1 MSHTILF
8 LTTFWVIL
16 GLTMA
21 DSFCPKA
28 PSETRYNSKCQ
39 GCPPKYNGTLCASST
54 HFGSDDRHIGTG
66 SACECTYSNKINGIY
81 TTAVNKKML
90 EPLDQRSERCESNCG
105 LCFKLCPTGGCPQN
119 NPNPNPR
126 TMKCIDVM
134 VIDQCNDPGW
144 CGQEMSPWEC
154 VENPKKCETEVRNTN
169 KYGYPAHFDLHDYHG
184 QVRRGLGWENIELT
198 FEEIECPSSH
208 KEAMME
214 HCYCNKFAKFPK
226 FEKVTWSKEYLSK
239 NKNKPDL

>member
-1 MSHTILF
+1 MSPTILF
-8 LTTFWVIL
+8 LTTLWVIL

-81 TTAVNKKML
+81 TTGVNIKML
-90 EPLDQRSERCESNCG
+90 DPSYQPQSWQSAPIRCESNCG
-105 LCFKLCPTGGCPQN
+105 LCFKLCPTGGCPGSN
-119 NPNPNPR
+119 CELPR

-134 VIDQCNDPGW
+134 VIG
-144 CGQEMSPWEC
+144 
-154 VENPKKCETEVRNTN
+154 
-169 KYGYPAHFDLHDYHG
+169 
-184 QVRRGLGWENIELT
+184 NIQ
-198 FEEIECPSSH
+198 F
-208 KEAMME
+208 
-214 HCYCNKFAKFPK
+214 
-226 FEKVTWSKEYLSK
+226 
-239 NKNKPDL
+239 